1 MEYINHNLDK
11 DQIFNISKIS
21 SSRNDAIKI
30 ENQKIILLL
39 ITYAIHPEM
48 KKVNDIIRM
57 QFTQ

>member
-30 ENQKIILLL
+30 ENQKSEGNSPKLN
-39 ITYAIHPEM
+39 
-48 KKVNDIIRM
+48 VNEDN
-57 QFTQ
+57 QY